1 MSAAFFNQLKHLA
14 GQYAA
19 LQRSYDELAE
29 RVLALEAEKPGAEVE
44 LDTDTLEPVAPK
56 RRGRPPKVQA

>member
-1 MSAAFFNQLKHLA
+1 MSAQFFSQLKHLA

-29 RVLALEAEKPGAEVE
+29 RVLALEEKPGPEVE
-44 LDTDTLEPVAPK
+44 LDLDTLEPIAPK
-56 RRGRPPKVQA
+56 RRGRPPKASA